1 MLNIEND
8 NQTIEFQLHEFV
20 RDTGDYKVHKP
31 YDKYFKNVMSIV
43 GEGFMEL
50 IDYPIKIKCFHDSEK
65 INEIS
70 GELHIDK
77 LLESHS
83 SKMYIV
89 EFQMGLIRD
98 KDLRRFGSYQALVYK
113 ETGLETIVIIIGLD
127 AKEDSDELF
136 GFGEF
141 FDKDSDDENPLKI
154 EYGFTPHVKS
164 LTSLDLSLNL
174 NIMDKIIENNEKP
187 TEYELAI
194 LFAIPFMTDS
204 LEKRKE
210 LIFKTAKMALEL
222 NVSDKNLLI
231 EIGKNQIMLAQAV
244 LSVDEFLR
252 FMEVI
257 RMSDEDFAYKIG
269 MYIKQAKEEKAWKE
283 GEELG
288 EEKVVKRLLEGGF
301 KVDEVLKYTDLSK
314 SQILALSNSIVL
326 K

>member
-1 MLNIEND
+1 
-8 NQTIEFQLHEFV
+8 
-20 RDTGDYKVHKP
+20 
-31 YDKYFKNVMSIV
+31 
-43 GEGFMEL
+43 
-50 IDYPIKIKCFHDSEK
+50 
-65 INEIS
+65 
-70 GELHIDK
+70 
-77 LLESHS
+77 
-83 SKMYIV
+83 
-89 EFQMGLIRD
+89 
-98 KDLRRFGSYQALVYK
+98 
-113 ETGLETIVIIIGLD
+113 
-127 AKEDSDELF
+127 
-136 GFGEF
+136 
-141 FDKDSDDENPLKI
+141 
-154 EYGFTPHVKS
+154 
-164 LTSLDLSLNL
+164 
-174 NIMDKIIENNEKP
+174 MDKIIENNEKP

-283 GEELG
+283 GKEEGKEEGEELG